1 MPVIEAHLVSGYG
14 AAEKARL
21 GRALTAAVQSV
32 IPAAPELITI
42 ILHDLP
48 TEDYYRGGTTRTPA
62 PALPD
67 PAETVRAFLKA
78 MEARDLAAAEAF
90 LAEGFAMTFPGGV
103 KMTTLP
109 ALVAWAKPRYRF
121 VRKRYEA
128 FETVPGQPAIVWC
141 HGALAG
147 EWPDGAAFEGIR
159 FVDRF
164 EVTRGALSRQD
175 VWNDIAEIKGQE

>member
-1 MPVIEAHLVSGYG
+1 MPVIEAHLVTGYH
-14 AAEKARL
+14 ATEKTRL

-32 IPAAPELITI
+32 IPAAPEVITV

-48 TEDYYRGGTTRTPA
+48 VEDYYRGGETRTPA

-67 PAETVRAFLKA
+67 PAETVRAFLAA
-78 MEARDLAAAEAF
+78 MEARDLAAAAAF

-103 KMTTLP
+103 RMATLDE
-109 ALVAWAKPRYRF
+109 LVAWAAPRYRF
-121 VRKRYEA
+121 VRKSYEA

-141 HGALAG
+141 HGTLSG
-147 EWPDGAAFEGIR
+147 EWPDGAAFDGIR

-164 EVTRGALSRQD
+164 EVTGGLLSRQD
-175 VWNDIAEIKGQE
+175 VWNDIAECKGQE

>member
-1 MPVIEAHLVSGYG
+1 MPVIEAHLISGYD
-14 AAEKARL
+14 AEAKGRL
-21 GRALTAAVQSV
+21 GRALTAAVQTV
-32 IPAAPELITI
+32 IPAAPEAITV

-48 TEDYYRGGTTRTPA
+48 ATDYYRGGATRSPA

-67 PAETVRAFLKA
+67 PAATVRAFLAA
-78 MEARDLAAAEAF
+78 MEARDLAAAEGF
-90 LAEGFAMTFPGGV
+90 LAPGFRMTFPGGV
-103 KMTTLP
+103 RMGAL
-109 ALVAWAKPRYRF
+109 AELVAWARPRYRF
-121 VRKRYEA
+121 VRKSYEA

-164 EVTRGALSRQD
+164 EVTEGKLSRQD
-175 VWNDIAEIKGQE
+175 VWNDIAEIKGRT